1 MSLFPAIEVFLA
13 EQGRKY
19 NSPDQAGGL
28 REMMLDLKA
37 KGEAACQEFANFSVS
52 LEVSFIKR
60 KNDDQSLAKQKRVL
74 TVLIKMPTYY
84 FAQIDGVSQGLD
96 RIEEKRNIWFGK

>member
-1 MSLFPAIEVFLA
+1 MSLFPAIEVLLA

-37 KGEAACQEFANFSVS
+37 KGAGGSSGVSDLVREFQAIYPKLS
-52 LEVSFIKR
+52 LERTS
-60 KNDDQSLAKQKRVL
+60 N
-74 TVLIKMPTYY
+74 
-84 FAQIDGVSQGLD
+84 
-96 RIEEKRNIWFGK
+96 W